1 MVEDEVYV
9 MLMMMRSDDTYT
21 AVEGCSAEELL
32 ACFNADDYDACI
44 AACSNEGP
52 EEPTDPEEVKAGTL
66 NVTMTSEKGGDTPN
80 GTSSLPVVTY
90 TLKAADE
97 DINITSLVV
106 EQKWYGTDNTIDGA
120 ALFIN
125 GQRVSKIKN
134 LDIDKEVSLNL
145 TTAYT
150 VKAGKSVDIELR
162 VSTPVAA
169 TSNTDQFTV
178 KLVDVT
184 SSAEKVKLPSNTTSN
199 VFKLVWTNTASITVS
214 APAALEAVKAWT
226 TNAEL
231 FEIKVAWATDQD
243 VEFNSITLMWSDKDL
258 ADYLENLK
266 LVVDSDVVATAK
278 MNGKYL
284 TFNLDNAYVI
294 EKGKNVTFTVK
305 ADVKWWASATP
316 YTFTMENIMDV
327 LATATSYDAPV
338 RVTPATLTFANITI
352 SAGRVT
358 IERTNPS
365 LTEFTRNRKNVY
377 LWSFTVNNNAK
388 SNLTLEGFKLTIA
401 DKWSKTTTQVADY
414 IDTIKVKYG
423 STSAAAYELTPNA
436 AHTLWTSDDEQSLNS
451 KLTVYVY
458 ADIEDVDITTTETES
473 FQMSI
478 ANAADIKIVDD
489 DDNTVTDMSLPASWL
504 AMTATKSSI
513 NLSNV
518 TLAAKSYAKWAEDID
533 AVSFK
538 VKTNDVAWIKIKKLI
553 FTADKAISSNEI
565 RSASVFVGEDE
576 YPATVS
582 ANTVK
587 FTNAVTLDKNTT
599 TTFKL
604 VVDLASNPNTALS
617 PFTYS
622 LTSIEAEDT
631 SADRNDLSDSA
642 VAGIAWRAISII
654 DNWSLTV
661 TMENVEN
668 NKNDKS
674 VLAWTEA
681 VIAEYALQAKYEDV
695 KAKTIVV
702 TFNEDITARVNDVKL
717 YYWEEEVASSPVLTT
732 ASTATFNDVNMTI
745 SQTKTPLTVKISTLE
760 MWENGVTAV
769 VDAKVTAIS
778 FDGLY
783 GKETW
788 NPIDGDTTTPAVVDP
803 VTLTKDSKLF
813 DVVPAVITVSKLE
826 TSNNAQTKLNLSVNK
841 WNNVKTDDTDIKVY
855 VTDLTVEQIAN
866 NGWLIW
872 ASLATADKNIGYLKW
887 SAACASSE
895 TNYGKR
901 CIYNTVTADDFE
913 LSAWDNEITITYVV
927 DWDMSNPSYTLD
939 LTNVKYITDA
949 THTISDVASVL
960 NATAPFSNRMKA
972 LNLVTK

>member
-1 MVEDEVYV
+1 
-9 MLMMMRSDDTYT
+9 MLMMMRADEGYTPNEKCSLEEMVACALADDT
-21 AVEGCSAEELL
+21 
-32 ACFNADDYDACI
+32 DACL
-44 AACSNEGP
+44 AACTG
-52 EEPTDPEEVKAGTL
+52 EEEEEQDPEEVKAGTL

-80 GTSSLPVVTY
+80 GTSSLPVATY

-106 EQKWYGTDNTIDGA
+106 EQKWYGTDNTIDWA

-162 VSTPVAA
+162 VSTPIA
-169 TSNTDQFTV
+169 TTSKTDQFTI

-199 VFKLVWTNTASITVS
+199 VFKLVWTDTASITVQ

-226 TNAEL
+226 TDAEL
-231 FEIKVAWATDQD
+231 FEIKVVWATDQD

-258 ADYLENLK
+258 ADYLDNLK
-266 LVVDSDVVATAK
+266 LVVDSEVVATAK

-305 ADVKWWASATP
+305 ADVKWWASATA

-338 RVTPATLTFANITI
+338 RVTPATLTFAGITI

-377 LWSFTVNNNAK
+377 LWSFTINNNAK
-388 SNLTLEGFKLTIA
+388 SNLTLEGFKLTIT
-401 DKWSKTTTQVADY
+401 DKWTNGTTTVANY

-458 ADIEDVDITTTETES
+458 ADIEDVDITTAETES

-478 ANAADIKIVDD
+478 AAITDVDVVDD
-489 DDNTVTDMSLPASWL
+489 DDNKVTDMSLPASWL

-513 NLSNV
+513 NLTNI
-518 TLAAKSYAKWAEDID
+518 TLAAKSYAKWAEDIE

-538 VKTNDVAWIKIKKLI
+538 VKTNDVAWIKVKKLV
-553 FTADKAISSNEI
+553 FTANTAISSNEI

-587 FTNAVTLDKNTT
+587 FTNAITLDKNTT

-604 VVDLASNPNTALS
+604 VIDLASNPNIALT

-631 SADRNDLSDSA
+631 SADRNDLSDNA

-654 DNWSLTV
+654 ANWTLTV
-661 TMENVEN
+661 TMENVDN

-674 VLAWTEA
+674 ILAWNEA

-695 KAKTIVV
+695 RAKTIVV

-717 YYWEEEVASSPVLTT
+717 YYWEEEVASSPVLTA
-732 ASTATFNDVNMTI
+732 ASTATFNDVNLLI
-745 SQTKTPLTVKISTLE
+745 SQTKTPLTIKVSTLE
-760 MWENGVTAV
+760 MWENGVTPV
-769 VDAKVTAIS
+769 VDAKVTDIA
-778 FDGLY
+778 FDGMY

-788 NPIDGDTTTPAVVDP
+788 NPIAAVN
-803 VTLTKDSKLF
+803 LTKDSKVF
-813 DVVPAVITVSKLE
+813 DVVPATVAASIVS
-826 TSNNAQTKLNLSVNK
+826 SNNAQTKINLFVDK
-841 WNNVKTDDTDIKVY
+841 GNNVKTDDSDIKVY
-855 VTDLTVEQIAN
+855 VKDLTVEQIAN
-866 NGWLIW
+866 NGWLQW
-872 ASLATADKNIGYLKW
+872 ASLATADKNIGYYDNTH
-887 SAACASSE
+887 ACANWG
-895 TNYGKR
+895 TAQDDW
-901 CIYNTVTADDFE
+901 CILAGVTLDDFE
-913 LSAWDNEITITYVV
+913 LAAWDNEITVTYVV
-927 DWDMSNPSYTLD
+927 NWAMNNPSYTLD
-939 LTNVKYITDA
+939 LTNVKYVTDA
-949 THTISDVASVL
+949 THTFA
-960 NATAPFSNRMKA
+960 NHTAMFALTNPFSNRMKA

>member
-1 MVEDEVYV
+1 MEEDEVYV
-9 MLMMMRSDDTYT
+9 MLMMMRADEGYTPNEKCSLEEMVACALAEDT
-21 AVEGCSAEELL
+21 
-32 ACFNADDYDACI
+32 DACL
-44 AACSNEGP
+44 AACTGD
-52 EEPTDPEEVKAGTL
+52 EEDNTDPEEVKAGTL
-66 NVTMTSEKGGDTPN
+66 TVTMTSEKGGDTPN
-80 GTSSLPVVTY
+80 GTSSLPVATY

-106 EQKWYGTDNTIDGA
+106 EQKWYGTDDTIDGA

-169 TSNTDQFTV
+169 TSKTDQFTI

-199 VFKLVWTNTASITVS
+199 VFKLVWTNTASITIS
-214 APAALEAVKAWT
+214 APAELEAVKAWT

-266 LVVDSDVVATAK
+266 LVVDSDIVATAK

-305 ADVKWWASATP
+305 ADVKWWASDTP
-316 YTFTMENIMDV
+316 YTFKMENIMDV

-338 RVTPATLTFANITI
+338 RVTPTTLTFADITI

-377 LWSFTVNNNAK
+377 LWSFTINNNAK
-388 SNLTLEGFKLTIA
+388 SNLTLEWFKLTIA
-401 DKWSKTTTQVADY
+401 DKWSNNATTVQNY

-436 AHTLWTSDDEQSLNS
+436 DYTLWTSDDEQSLNS

-458 ADIEDVDITTTETES
+458 ADIEDVDITTSETES

-478 ANAADIKIVDD
+478 ANATDIKIVDD

-565 RSASVFVGEDE
+565 RSASIFVGEDE

-604 VVDLASNPNTALS
+604 VVDLASNPNSSLS

-631 SADRNDLSDSA
+631 SADRNDLSNPEVVSI
-642 VAGIAWRAISII
+642 VWRAISII

-674 VLAWTEA
+674 VLAWTGA

-702 TFNEDITARVNDVKL
+702 TFNKDITERVNDVKL

-732 ASTATFNDVNMTI
+732 DSTATFNDVNMTI

-760 MWENGVTAV
+760 MWENGIVSV

-778 FDGLY
+778 FDGMY

-788 NPIDGDTTTPAVVDP
+788 NPIAMY
-803 VTLTKDSKLF
+803 TLTKDSKLF

-826 TSNNAQTKLNLSVNK
+826 TSNNAQTKLNLLVNK
-841 WNNVKTDDTDIKVY
+841 WNNVKTDDSDIKVY
-855 VTDLTVEQIAN
+855 ITDLTVEQIAN

-872 ASLATADKNIGYLKW
+872 ASLATSDKNIWYLKW
-887 SAACASSE
+887 TSSCASSE
-895 TNYGKR
+895 TQYGKR

-927 DWDMSNPSYTLD
+927 DGSMSNPSYTLD

-949 THTISDVASVL
+949 EHTITDVNSVL
-960 NATAPFSNRMKA
+960 NATSPFFNRMKS